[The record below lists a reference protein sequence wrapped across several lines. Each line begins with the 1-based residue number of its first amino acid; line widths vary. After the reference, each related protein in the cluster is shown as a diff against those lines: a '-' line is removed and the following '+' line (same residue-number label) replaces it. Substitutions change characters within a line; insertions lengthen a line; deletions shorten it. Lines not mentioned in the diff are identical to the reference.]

1 MVTRYEHNYHNKSI
15 HLSLFTTA
23 EEWTV
28 SGTGI
33 YECAFAY
40 GGGEDYSDGRVDFA
54 VGPTPGRTLTRVY
67 YKFKEEPNK
76 RFVAETTSNKYTE
89 ITKDFV
95 MTKEVIGIGYNW
107 SKMKKSFGFIVLM
120 RDPTDNQ
127 LVYWCWRPINVTEVS
142 PVTNDFPT

>member
-1 MVTRYEHNYHNKSI
+1 MH
-15 HLSLFTTA
+15 LFTTS

-33 YECAFAY
+33 YEYAFAY

-67 YKFKEEPNK
+67 YKFKEEQNK

-142 PVTNDFPT
+142 PVTNAFPT